1 MVNKKEYFKMVNDAI
16 EYLVKNTDITFLTDG
31 SMAKAFVETNCLE
44 VSRLQDYVS
53 EVFKNAFINTATGFH
68 LDLWGETLGLPRIT
82 GRRAS
87 ANIEDG
93 AVRFYVTSGTLGT
106 RLPNPINSTQG
117 IIQAGTRI
125 YNTTRS
131 ISYTVLNDVAFPKNA
146 KTVSVPVIAS
156 DNGSEYN
163 VGANQLT
170 LHNLDTNDVYV
181 INDLA
186 ISSGADIESDQEYR
200 FRLSRA
206 MSSRFGNNPAA
217 IEVASMVSPGVAS
230 SKLMQYSRGAGT
242 YDVLLVPRGN
252 KLTPSA
258 IAQTNRALEQ
268 VTSYGIS
275 FKVREPEYVPIRI
288 ALQIIYK
295 TGVASGK
302 KQTIS
307 AQVQSSVL
315 AYIGTIPM
323 GGELVINQLRS
334 VVMSVDTDINDIK
347 ILELYVNC
355 RPRTLRNIQLREDE
369 LFIPDEQVNDPIQ
382 VV

>member
-1 MVNKKEYFKMVNDAI
+1 MVNDAI
-16 EYLVKNTDITFLTDG
+16 EYLSKNTDITFLSDG

-44 VSRLQDYVS
+44 ISRLQDYVS
-53 EVFKNAFINTATGFH
+53 ETFKNAFINTATGFH

-106 RLPNPINSTQG
+106 RLPNPINATQG
-117 IIQAGTRI
+117 LISAGTKI
-125 YNTTRS
+125 YNTART
-131 ISYTVLNDVAFPKNA
+131 ISFSVLNDVVFPKNA
-146 KTVSVPVIAS
+146 KTVTVAVIAE
-156 DNGSEYN
+156 DTGAEFN

-170 LHNLDTNDVYV
+170 VHNLDSNEVFV

-186 ISSGADIESDQEYR
+186 IASGADIESDEEYR

-206 MSSRFGNNPAA
+206 MSSRYGNNPAA
-217 IEVASMVSPGVAS
+217 IEVASLVSPGVAE

-242 YDVLLVPRGN
+242 YDVLLVPQGN
-252 KLTPSA
+252 KLTSTA
-258 IAQTNRALEQ
+258 IAQTTRALEQ

-275 FKVREPEYVPIRI
+275 FKVREPDYVPVRI
-288 ALQIIYK
+288 AIQIVYK
-295 TGVASGK
+295 NNVASGK

-307 AQVQSSVL
+307 AQVQSAVL
-315 AYIGTIPM
+315 GYLGSIPM

-334 VVMSVDTDINDIK
+334 VIMSVDTDINDIK
-347 ILELYVNC
+347 ILELYINC
-355 RPRTLRNIQLREDE
+355 RPRTLRNVRLKEDE
-369 LFIPDEQVNDPIQ
+369 LFVPDEEVNDPIQ